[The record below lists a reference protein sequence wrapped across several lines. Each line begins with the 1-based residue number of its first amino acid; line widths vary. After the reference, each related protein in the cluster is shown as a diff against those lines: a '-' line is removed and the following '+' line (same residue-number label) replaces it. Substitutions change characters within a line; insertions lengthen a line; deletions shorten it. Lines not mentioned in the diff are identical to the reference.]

1 MGTVLGLKILVR
13 IPIGVINDDGV
24 GGLQVKTQPTRT
36 SGEQETEVFRVHS
49 IKLLEEV
56 GPVVRLGGT
65 VKSEIPESS
74 QAKEIFHDVHD
85 LSHLEKHQD
94 SMTASF
100 ELWQDSI
107 EKFEFACGT
116 PYHVV
121 GTLARI
127 HLVLHRLEDEGVV
140 TEFSQLHQHVAETPH
155 ASLAAFVV
163 SYSDLVVS
171 HQLQVQLGLQRREF
185 AFDHTLLL
193 VW

>member
-1 MGTVLGLKILVR
+1 MSTVLGLKILMR
-13 IPIGVINDDGV
+13 IPIRVIYDDGV
-24 GGLQVKTQPTRT
+24 GSLQVKTQSTCT
-36 SGEQETEVFRVHS
+36 GGEQETEVFRVQS
-49 IKLLEEV
+49 IELLEEV
-56 GPVVRLGGT
+56 RPVVRLGGP
-65 VKSEIPESS
+65 VKPKIPVPS

-127 HLVLHRLEDEGVV
+127 HLVLHRLEDEGMV
-140 TEFSQLHQHVAETPH
+140 TEFPKLHQHVAETPH

-163 SYSDLVVS
+163 SYSDLIVS
-171 HQLQVQLGLQRREF
+171 HQLQV
-185 AFDHTLLL
+185 
-193 VW
+193 